1 MENTNKVSKMEVFKG
16 MIAGFAVGVIWE
28 LMIITPLMSDWT
40 IRSIIVA
47 LSVSGL
53 GCSIA
58 GAVFAIGKNKKNE
71 NKNKNAK
78 VEVIA

>member
-1 MENTNKVSKMEVFKG
+1 
-16 MIAGFAVGVIWE
+16 
-28 LMIITPLMSDWT
+28 MIITPLMSDWT

>member
-1 MENTNKVSKMEVFKG
+1 ML
-16 MIAGFAVGVIWE
+16 
-28 LMIITPLMSDWT
+28 LMGTCCF
-40 IRSIIVA
+40 A

-53 GCSIA
+53 RCSIA

-71 NKNKNAK
+71 NKNAK